1 MLHSMYM
8 QRELKNPAVIVD
20 TNHSNSNK
28 AYYEQPRILKE
39 VLHSR
44 RHSADI
50 ARLVKGVMVESYL
63 VPGSATI
70 GSQSYGQSITDPYL
84 GWFETQKL
92 ILDMAE
98 LL

>member
-1 MLHSMYM
+1 MYKKRGLDHSAA
-8 QRELKNPAVIVD
+8 LID

-70 GSQSYGQSITDPYL
+70 GSQSYGQSITDPCL